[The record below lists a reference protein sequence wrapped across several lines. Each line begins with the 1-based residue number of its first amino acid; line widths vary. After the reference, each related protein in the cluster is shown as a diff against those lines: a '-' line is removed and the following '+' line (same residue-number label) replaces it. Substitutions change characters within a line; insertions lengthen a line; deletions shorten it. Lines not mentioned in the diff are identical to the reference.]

1 MKVDRKRRW
10 KMFWAAGAAMA
21 LVAGMASTVPSAY
34 AGGMIKVN
42 DDQWISLGMGVR
54 TSFNMVEDGA
64 ASGKEYSNTFGVNN
78 ARIYI
83 NGAIHKYVKF
93 EFNTECFNCTAGGGN
108 GNGSGGN
115 SVGANS
121 NIGILDAI
129 GKFEINEQVNVWFG
143 RMLVPTE
150 RGELNGPFY
159 HSVFDGFRTPFNQSD
174 FSGNFG
180 AGGAGIYGRDNGI
193 AFFGK
198 IHPGSTHL
206 QYVGGIYTGLQSGGS
221 ACNLPTVTQAS
232 GAPVVVTPATYGGP
246 CGANQS
252 NQLKYAGR
260 LTWNLLN
267 EEKNP
272 GYYTSGT
279 YYGTAGDILALA
291 VGGEY
296 QNGGAGTAINSA
308 VYGNFTTD
316 LLFEKVL
323 GEKGGVVTVNAELK
337 RYWAQDLA
345 AFTDASAGSINN
357 GVGSQCFCMF
367 AGTSWT
373 GYALYLFP
381 HEIGIGKFQP
391 YARYTGLNSQF
402 AGPREE
408 YELGLNYV
416 IAGFNAR
423 ISTYWRTG
431 NLGTSSTYNGQ
442 NTNYSPGS
450 TGQHVDTY
458 VAALQLQ
465 Y

>member
-1 MKVDRKRRW
+1 MKVDRERRW

-42 DDQWISLGMGVR
+42 DDQWISLGMGLR
-54 TSFNMVEDGA
+54 TSFNMVEDGS
-64 ASGKEYSNTFGVNN
+64 ASGAQYSNTFGVNN

-83 NGAIHKYVKF
+83 NGKIHKFVGF
-93 EFNTECFNCTAGGGN
+93 EFNTDCFNCTFNAA
-108 GNGSGGN
+108 GGN
-115 SVGANS
+115 SNNS

-129 GKFEINEQVNVWFG
+129 GKFEINELVNVWFG

-159 HSVFDGFRTPFNQSD
+159 HAVFDGFRTPFNQSD
-174 FSGNFG
+174 FSGGFG
-180 AGGAGIYGRDNGI
+180 AGGAGLYGRDNGVT
-193 AFFGK
+193 FFGK
-198 IHPGSTHL
+198 VHPGGTHL
-206 QYVGGIYTGLQSGGS
+206 QYVGGVFTGLQSS
-221 ACNLPTVTQAS
+221 A
-232 GAPVVVTPATYGGP
+232 GAGP
-246 CGANQS
+246 NQRNS
-252 NQLKYAGR
+252 LKYAGR
-260 LTWNLLN
+260 ITWNLLN

-296 QNGGAGTAINSA
+296 QNAGAGSFANKA

-323 GEKGGVVTVNAELK
+323 GEKGGVITVNAELK

-345 AFTDASAGSINN
+345 AYGQQIAPGTVF
-357 GVGSQCFCMF
+357 GVGNDCFCTF

-391 YARYTGLNSQF
+391 YGRYTGLNSQF
-402 AGPREE
+402 GGARSE
-408 YELGLNYV
+408 YELGVNYV
-416 IAGFNAR
+416 IAGHNAR

-431 NLGTSSTYNGQ
+431 NIGGTSQFNGQ
-442 NTNYSPGS
+442 NTNYAPGS
-450 TGQHVDTY
+450 TGQHVDTF
-458 VAALQLQ
+458 VVALQLQ